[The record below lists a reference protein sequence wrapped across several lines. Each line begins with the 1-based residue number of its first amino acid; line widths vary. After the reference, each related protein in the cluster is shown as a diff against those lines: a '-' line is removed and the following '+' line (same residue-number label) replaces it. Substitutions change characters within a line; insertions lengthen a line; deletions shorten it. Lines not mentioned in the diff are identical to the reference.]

1 MKNEDLHGN
10 VPDSA
15 PVALVIIDMINDL
28 EFPDAEDFLAP
39 TLAAARHIAVLKQR
53 MVEADLPVIYV
64 NDNFGRWRSNF
75 DDLLN
80 HCLTDDVRGKPIAEL
95 LRPTPQDYIVI
106 KPKNSAFYAT
116 TLETLLLY
124 LRVKRL
130 ILTGISADSCILFTA
145 NDAYVRDLELFI
157 PADCVASG
165 DETHKREALAYMQR
179 VLKAD
184 IRPAAALDLSRLA
197 EKE

>member
-28 EFPDAEDFLAP
+28 EFPDAEDFLKP
-39 TLAAARHIAVLKQR
+39 TLTAAGNIAALKQR
-53 MVEADLPVIYV
+53 MADADLPVIYV

-95 LRPTPQDYIVI
+95 LRPTPEDYIVI
-106 KPKNSAFYAT
+106 KPKNSAFYST

-145 NDAYVRDLELFI
+145 NDAYVRDLEVFV
-157 PADCVASG
+157 PADCVASAQ
-165 DETHKREALAYMQR
+165 ERHKQDALTYMER
-179 VLKAD
+179 VLKAN
-184 IRPAAALDLSRLA
+184 IAPSTELELDKLLT
-197 EKE
+197 